1 MEFRKNIISL
11 QLYCIL
17 LVKCCVIPYTLSMLA
32 ATERSICLM
41 EGMKKYEDLHSTI
54 IQVRNELE
62 IERAK
67 LENYVEECMKSNRH
81 LADDPKVLQQNEVVD
96 RLVVQEHKLREM
108 LENEKCEDPYDLVK
122 SNNWTFAKFQ
132 EICKKVTKSL
142 SGGAVDQWG
151 LTTVDWHAN
160 NFEKPMIFANGGT
173 MIAKNNEGKYQF
185 SLLSKQK

>member
-17 LVKCCVIPYTLSMLA
+17 LVKCRVIPYTLSMLA

-108 LENEKCEDPYDLVK
+108 LENEK
-122 SNNWTFAKFQ
+122 
-132 EICKKVTKSL
+132 
-142 SGGAVDQWG
+142 
-151 LTTVDWHAN
+151 
-160 NFEKPMIFANGGT
+160 
-173 MIAKNNEGKYQF
+173 
-185 SLLSKQK
+185 